1 LNQIE
6 RGNTLTTVHMPQSMD
21 VLVTG
26 GTGYVGRHLVP
37 SLLKR
42 GHRVRVLAR
51 AASADRVPAG
61 ATAVVGNAL
70 DADSIAEAML
80 PGGTAIHLVGTP
92 HPSPA
97 KARQFQEIDLVSIRA
112 AVAAAG
118 RHVPAHFV
126 YVSVAQPAPMMR
138 AYLAVRA
145 AGEALI
151 ANAGLTATIFR
162 PWYVL
167 GPGHRWPLVLLPFYK
182 LAEALPLTAA
192 AAMRLGFVTIEQM
205 VNALVYAVDHPPS
218 QGERRIID
226 VSLIRQGRW

>member
-1 LNQIE
+1 
-6 RGNTLTTVHMPQSMD
+6 
-21 VLVTG
+21 
-26 GTGYVGRHLVP
+26 
-37 SLLKR
+37 
-42 GHRVRVLAR
+42 
-51 AASADRVPAG
+51 
-61 ATAVVGNAL
+61 
-70 DADSIAEAML
+70 ML

-118 RHVPAHFV
+118 RHAPAHFV

-151 ANAGLTATIFR
+151 ANARLTATILR

-167 GPGHRWPLVLLPFYK
+167 GPGHRWPLLFLPFYK
-182 LAEALPLTAA
+182 LARSASIDRRRRQ
-192 AAMRLGFVTIEQM
+192 RLGFVTIEQM

-226 VSLIRQGRW
+226 VPLIRQGRW

>member
-1 LNQIE
+1 
-6 RGNTLTTVHMPQSMD
+6 MSQSMN

-26 GTGYVGRHLVP
+26 GTGYVGRRLVP

-70 DADSIAEAML
+70 DADYIAGAML

-97 KARQFQEIDLVSIRA
+97 KARQFQEIDLVFIRA

-118 RHVPAHFV
+118 RHAPAHFV
-126 YVSVAQPAPMMR
+126 YVSVAQPAPVMR

-151 ANAGLTATIFR
+151 ANAGLTATILR

-167 GPGHRWPLVLLPFYK
+167 GPGHRWPLLFLPFYK
-182 LAEALPLTAA
+182 LAQVFPSTRAA
-192 AAMRLGFVTIEQM
+192 AERLGLVTSEQM
-205 VNALVYAVDHPPS
+205 VNALVYAVDNPPS

-226 VSLIRQGRW
+226 VPLIRQGRW

>member
-1 LNQIE
+1 
-6 RGNTLTTVHMPQSMD
+6 MPQSMD

-51 AASADRVPAG
+51 AASAGRVPAG

-70 DADSIAEAML
+70 DADSIAAAML

-97 KARQFQEIDLVSIRA
+97 KAKQFQEIDLVSIRA
-112 AVAAAG
+112 AVTAAG
-118 RHVPAHFV
+118 RHAPAHFV
-126 YVSVAQPAPMMR
+126 YVSVAQPAPVMR
-138 AYLAVRA
+138 AYLAARA

-151 ANAGLTATIFR
+151 ADAGLTATILR

-167 GPGHRWPLVLLPFYK
+167 GPGHRWPLALLPFYK
-182 LAEALPLTAA
+182 LAEAFPSTRAA
-192 AAMRLGFVTIEQM
+192 AKRLGLVTVEQM

-226 VSLIRQGRW
+226 VPGIRRGYW

>member
-1 LNQIE
+1 MNFE
-6 RGNTLTTVHMPQSMD
+6 TLFMSQSMN

-51 AASADRVPAG
+51 AAAADRVPAG

-92 HPSPA
+92 HPRPA

-118 RHVPAHFV
+118 GHALAHFV
-126 YVSVAQPAPMMR
+126 YVSVA
-138 AYLAVRA
+138 
-145 AGEALI
+145 
-151 ANAGLTATIFR
+151 R
-162 PWYVL
+162 P
-167 GPGHRWPLVLLPFYK
+167 VLLPFYK

-192 AAMRLGFVTIEQM
+192 VAMRLGFVTIEKM
-205 VNALVYAVDHPPS
+205 VNALVYTVDHPPS